1 MTGKYLFKADLEG
14 ADFEGENLQGAHLS
28 AANLRGANLRN
39 ADLRG
44 AALID
49 TDFRGADLTGAD
61 LRGAVLY
68 QTQDVPSGV
77 YLGTAA
83 IFGED
88 TILPDGSHWSLGT
101 DMSRFTEPAGEV

>member
-1 MTGKYLFKADLEG
+1 MGKYLFKANLEG
-14 ADFEGENLQGAHLS
+14 ADLHGEDLRGAHLS
-28 AANLRGANLRN
+28 AANLRGANLRD

-49 TDFRGADLTGAD
+49 TDLRGADLTGAD

-68 QTQDVPSGV
+68 QTQDAPSGV

-83 IFGED
+83 VFNED
-88 TILPDGSHWSLGT
+88 TILPDGSRWSPGV
-101 DMSRFTEPAGEV
+101 DMARFTEAAGEM

>member
-1 MTGKYLFKADLEG
+1 MGKYLFKADLEG
-14 ADFEGENLQGAHLS
+14 ADLEGEDLRNAHLS
-28 AANLRGANLRN
+28 AANLRGANLRH

-49 TDFRGADLTGAD
+49 ADLRGADLTGAD

-68 QTQDVPSGV
+68 QTQDAPAGV

-83 IFGED
+83 LFDED
-88 TILPDGSHWSLGT
+88 TILPDGAHWSPGT
-101 DMSRFTEPAGEV
+101 DMARFTGAAGEM